1 VESTPALSALMPAL
15 RADLPD
21 LLDDV
26 AAALAQVDPSYADFL
41 AGGRDEVLPA
51 AEYAMSLLVSEAA
64 EVLGETA
71 VALEGAATAAEGAE
85 VAFALFEALGREQWR
100 RDQPVRLLLSAYQ
113 LGGRVTWRRIA
124 AVAVRTGLP
133 PEALVA
139 LAEAVFRLVDEISA
153 ATISGFVEEQAQ
165 SATERERLR
174 DVLAERLLSDRA
186 DSAVVARAAHAAGW
200 PLPAEASVVLLRPDD
215 EPGREVLGRMTPSA
229 LLLRHTSVPGA
240 IVPDPD
246 GPGRRSRLAAQLH
259 GTTAVV
265 GPTVPLARLP
275 ESARVAQVAAS
286 TFDLGAGHGPLFAAD
301 HLDAIIVHR
310 DRRLLDAL
318 REAQLRPLA
327 GATPTSRAVLRQT
340 LRSWLVN
347 MGNRRA
353 VSEELGV
360 HPQTVRYRLA
370 RVRELFGPV
379 LDDPAA
385 RLRLL
390 LALGWEPGPEAPVP
404 ALQEPVLEPGSADP
418 RPADHRPVG
427 PRTRRSR

>member
-1 VESTPALSALMPAL
+1 MESSPALSALMPAL
-15 RADLPD
+15 RADLPE

-64 EVLGETA
+64 EVLGEP
-71 VALEGAATAAEGAE
+71 VAGLDGRAEAADGAD

-100 RDQPVRLLLSAYQ
+100 RDQPVRPLLSAYQ

-124 AVAVRTGLP
+124 AVAVRLTLP
-133 PEALVA
+133 AEALVA

-153 ATISGFVEEQAQ
+153 ATISGYVDEQAQ

-200 PLPAEASVVLLRPDD
+200 PLPAEAAVVLLRPDD
-215 EPGREVLGRMTPSA
+215 EPGREVVARMTPSA
-229 LLLRHTSVPGA
+229 LLLRHTPVPGA
-240 IVPDPD
+240 ILPDPD
-246 GPGRRSRLAAQLH
+246 APGHRWRLAAQLR

-265 GPTVPLARLP
+265 GPTVPLAQLP
-275 ESARVAQVAAS
+275 ESARVAQVAAQ
-286 TFDLGAGHGPLFAAD
+286 TFDLGSGHGPVFAAD

-327 GATPTSRAVLRQT
+327 AATPASRAVLRQT
-340 LRSWLVN
+340 LRSWLVH

-370 RVRELFGPV
+370 RVRELFGPA

-404 ALQEPVLEPGSADP
+404 ELTEPVPEPGTT
-418 RPADHRPVG
+418 DHRRAGTRP
-427 PRTRRSR
+427 RRSR